1 MEHFV
6 ALNPGES
13 IGARG
18 GRNFLLCKKQR
29 LPQMTEA
36 RSDMIAKKRNG
47 SWKAWLNKP
56 FNRKISTH

>member
-29 LPQMTEA
+29 QPQTEA
-36 RSDMIAKKRNG
+36 RSEMIAKKRSG
-47 SWKAWLNKP
+47 SLKEWLNKS
-56 FNRKISTH
+56 FNKRILTH